1 MEVATSIMI
10 EDFLFKLVCSMML
23 SIFYIIHVE
32 SDDIILKIQLANI
45 SLATH
50 NIMLPWITG
59 CLALI
64 TRNGELRNSFIPART
79 VSYPHPK
86 LLL

>member
-10 EDFLFKLVCSMML
+10 EDFYSSLYAQWCYQF
-23 SIFYIIHVE
+23 FYIIHVE

-50 NIMLPWITG
+50 NIMLSWITG

-64 TRNGELRNSFIPART
+64 TRNGELRNSFIPGRT